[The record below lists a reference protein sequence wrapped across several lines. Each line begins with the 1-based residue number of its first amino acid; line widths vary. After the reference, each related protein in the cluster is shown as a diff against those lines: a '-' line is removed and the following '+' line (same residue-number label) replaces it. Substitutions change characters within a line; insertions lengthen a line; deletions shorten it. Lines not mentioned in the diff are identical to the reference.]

1 MTFED
6 FNLSAS
12 LLRALNDTG
21 LTRPTTIQEKGFP
34 VIMSGADVVGIAQ
47 TGTGKTLAYLL
58 PCLRLWKFSK
68 DRFPQILILVP
79 TRELV
84 LQVAT
89 ETEKLTAY
97 MNVITVGLHGG
108 DNIKKQVEIL
118 DKGLDIVVA
127 TPGRMFD
134 LVMNGSLRLKSIK
147 RLVIDEVDEMLNL
160 GFRHQL
166 TAILDLL
173 PPKRQNLMFSATLT
187 PDVEE
192 LINIFFYNPKKI
204 EAAPVGTPLENIV
217 QIGYSVPNFYTK
229 VNLLKFLL
237 SDPKVFNKVLVFV
250 STKKLADQVYEAM
263 EDAFP
268 KTLGIIHS
276 NKAQNNRFN
285 TVKKF
290 DQGEFR
296 ILIATDIIARGID
309 ISDISHVINF
319 DIPEEPENYIN
330 RIGRTGRIDKNG
342 TAISFIVESDRV
354 HFEKAEAFMKK
365 NIALGTMPE
374 SVPISKILTDDEM
387 PVVPMKEIAVK
398 LPKKEDAGPSFH
410 EKKEKNKKVN
420 MKITRKQ
427 KMMLKY
433 GKPKTRGQKRK

>member
-1 MTFED
+1 MTFEN
-6 FNLSAS
+6 FNLNAS
-12 LLRALNDTG
+12 LLKALNDTG
-21 LTRPTTIQEKGFP
+21 LTHPTTIQKKGFP
-34 VIMSGADVVGIAQ
+34 VIMSGVDVIGIAQ

-84 LQVAT
+84 LQVVT
-89 ETEKLTAY
+89 EAEKLTAY
-97 MNVITVGLHGG
+97 MNVVTVGLHGG
-108 DNIKKQVEIL
+108 ENIKKQVEIL

-173 PPKRQNLMFSATLT
+173 PSKRQNLMFSATLT

-192 LINIFFYNPKKI
+192 LINIFFYNPQKI
-204 EAAPVGTPLENIV
+204 EAAPVGTPLENIT

-237 SDPKVFNKVLVFV
+237 SDPEVFNKVLVFV
-250 STKKLADQVYEAM
+250 STKKLADHVYEAM
-263 EDAFP
+263 EDTFP

-290 DQGEFR
+290 DQGEIR

-342 TAISFIVESDRV
+342 TAISFVVESDRV
-354 HFEKAEAFMKK
+354 HFERAKTFMKK
-365 NIALGTMPE
+365 NIALETIPE
-374 SVPISKILTDDEM
+374 PVPVSKILTADEM

-410 EKKEKNKKVN
+410 EKKEKNKKINV
-420 MKITRKQ
+420 KITRKQ